1 MSRLIDADELLTSKW
16 WDGMTNA
23 FDKARAKIII
33 QSAKTVDAVQ
43 VVRCKDCKHW
53 RNEDDSPTGLGNCDI
68 EEDDFTLWRW
78 DCDFC
83 SYGERK
89 DNG

>member
-1 MSRLIDADELLTSKW
+1 MENKGLISVADCPC
-16 WDGMTNA
+16 DGCQ
-23 FDKARAKIII
+23 AKPCGHPAKCVKFAIWLN
-33 QSAKTVDAVQ
+33 KTVDAVE
-43 VVRCKDCKHW
+43 VVRCKNCKHW
-53 RNEDDSPTGLGNCDI
+53 ITDESSSIPDLGNCDI

-89 DNG
+89 